1 MSEISP
7 LDVMGK
13 TFGKKLHGYD
23 PQQVHEFLGE
33 VGNLLEQVIRERG
46 ELRQQVARLEQELA
60 SFRER
65 ETALQQALV
74 AAQRSADE
82 TLEKAGAEA
91 EAIVERAREEGQRI
105 LEEAQVLAQRVIDET
120 NERVRTLETVIAR
133 LRNQRREARAEVL
146 RLVEILQ
153 GVVRDDQRQE
163 EREKVTSRVSLLD
176 RNRYSTGEVTR

>member
-1 MSEISP
+1 MTDLSP
-7 LDVMGK
+7 LDVLGK
-13 TFGKKLHGYD
+13 TFGRRLHGYD
-23 PQQVHEFLGE
+23 PQEVHEFLGE
-33 VGNLLEQVIRERG
+33 VGNLLEQVVRERG
-46 ELRQQVARLEQELA
+46 ELKQQVIRLEQELA

-82 TLEKAGAEA
+82 TVEKASAEA
-91 EAIVERAREEGQRI
+91 EAILERARKEGQQI
-105 LEEAQVLAQRVIDET
+105 VEEAQLLAQRVIDET
-120 NERVRTLETVIAR
+120 NERIRTLETVISR

-163 EREKVTSRVSLLD
+163 EREEVTPRLSIMD